1 MLVVNPSLVPDWKVG
16 EGGMNVGVCKVRL
29 QIPENQSLKGKRRVI
44 ASMSQRIRNRF
55 GVAVAEVED
64 NESWQMATLGIA
76 YVSSSV
82 RHADEVLDTSS
93 PTSSEAGKMWCC
105 STSNRRRFQDSSEV

>member
-1 MLVVNPSLVPDWKVG
+1 
-16 EGGMNVGVCKVRL
+16 MNVGVSKVRL

-76 YVSSSV
+76 CVSGSV
-82 RHADEVLDTSS
+82 RHADEVLDNVIAYIENSREDVVVLDVEQETIS
-93 PTSSEAGKMWCC
+93 G
-105 STSNRRRFQDSSEV
+105 F

>member
-1 MLVVNPSLVPDWKVG
+1 MCKVG
-16 EGGMNVGVCKVRL
+16 EDGMNVGVSKVRL

-44 ASMSQRIRNRF
+44 SSMSQRIRNRF

-76 YVSSSV
+76 CVSGSV
-82 RHADEVLDTSS
+82 RHADEVLDNVIAYIENSREDVVVLDVEQETIS
-93 PTSSEAGKMWCC
+93 G
-105 STSNRRRFQDSSEV
+105 F

>member
-1 MLVVNPSLVPDWKVG
+1 MCKVG
-16 EGGMNVGVCKVRL
+16 DNGMNVGVSKVRL

-76 YVSSSV
+76 CVSSSV
-82 RHADEVLDTSS
+82 RHADEVLDNVIAYIENSREDVVVLDVEQETIS
-93 PTSSEAGKMWCC
+93 G
-105 STSNRRRFQDSSEV
+105 F

>member
-1 MLVVNPSLVPDWKVG
+1 MCKVG
-16 EGGMNVGVCKVRL
+16 ENGMNVGVSKVRL

-76 YVSSSV
+76 CVSSSV
-82 RHADEVLDTSS
+82 RHADEVLDNVIAYIENSREDVVVLDVEQETLS
-93 PTSSEAGKMWCC
+93 G
-105 STSNRRRFQDSSEV
+105 F